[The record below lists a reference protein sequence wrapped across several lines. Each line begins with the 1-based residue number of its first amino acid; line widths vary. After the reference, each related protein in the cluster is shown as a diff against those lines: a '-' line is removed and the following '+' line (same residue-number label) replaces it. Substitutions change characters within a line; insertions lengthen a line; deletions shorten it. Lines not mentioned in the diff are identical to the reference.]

1 MNELEI
7 GFSASAT
14 RQEQLN
20 ELMEQIM
27 GTYSVSDDEGP
38 LTDAVE
44 AFLNKQQHLTVR
56 RHGDTLVASTNF
68 GRERRVILAGH
79 LDGIGAGDRQFPAAL
94 AGTGRSDSRGCCRRP
109 WAERVIWGAVPPI

>member
-20 ELMEQIM
+20 GLMEQIM
-27 GTYSVSDDEGP
+27 GSYSVSDDEGP

-44 AFLNKQQHLTVR
+44 VFLQRQPHLTVR
-56 RHGDTLVASTNF
+56 GMAIRWLRPRISDVN
-68 GRERRVILAGH
+68 
-79 LDGIGAGDRQFPAAL
+79 AA
-94 AGTGRSDSRGCCRRP
+94 
-109 WAERVIWGAVPPI
+109 

>member
-1 MNELEI
+1 MGGMNELEI

-38 LTDAVE
+38 LTDAV
-44 AFLNKQQHLTVR
+44 
-56 RHGDTLVASTNF
+56 
-68 GRERRVILAGH
+68 
-79 LDGIGAGDRQFPAAL
+79 DRK
-94 AGTGRSDSRGCCRRP
+94 S
-109 WAERVIWGAVPPI
+109 VV

>member
-44 AFLNKQQHLTVR
+44 AF
-56 RHGDTLVASTNF
+56 F
-68 GRERRVILAGH
+68 E
-79 LDGIGAGDRQFPAAL
+79 
-94 AGTGRSDSRGCCRRP
+94 
-109 WAERVIWGAVPPI
+109 

>member
-1 MNELEI
+1 MGGMNELEI

-20 ELMEQIM
+20 ELMTQIM

-44 AFLNKQQHLTVR
+44 AFLNKQQHLIRWSHPRILGVS
-56 RHGDTLVASTNF
+56 VA
-68 GRERRVILAGH
+68 
-79 LDGIGAGDRQFPAAL
+79 
-94 AGTGRSDSRGCCRRP
+94 
-109 WAERVIWGAVPPI
+109 